1 MGFLS
6 EITERVR
13 RNLERSP
20 LDEAALLARASA
32 MPPARDFAAA
42 LRSERPA
49 VIAEVKRA
57 SPSAGAIAPADV
69 DPASMVRAYEAGG
82 AASISVLTEPHHFHG
97 SLSDLRAVRLACR
110 LPVLRK
116 DFLIH
121 PAQVIESRA
130 AGADAVL
137 LIAATLSN
145 HELQAM
151 LATAGDLGLAA
162 LVEAH
167 TREDLEK
174 ALQAGTLIV
183 GVNARDL
190 ESLEVDEER
199 ALDLVRQVPPGRTV
213 VFESGISSIGQV
225 QRAVEAGA
233 QAVLVGEALV
243 RSPDPAAKVRELR
256 GAAIPASR

>member
-1 MGFLS
+1 M
-6 EITERVR
+6 
-13 RNLERSP
+13 
-20 LDEAALLARASA
+20 
-32 MPPARDFAAA
+32 
-42 LRSERPA
+42 
-49 VIAEVKRA
+49 
-57 SPSAGAIAPADV
+57 
-69 DPASMVRAYEAGG
+69 
-82 AASISVLTEPHHFHG
+82 
-97 SLSDLRAVRLACR
+97 
-110 LPVLRK
+110 
-116 DFLIH
+116 
-121 PAQVIESRA
+121 
-130 AGADAVL
+130 L